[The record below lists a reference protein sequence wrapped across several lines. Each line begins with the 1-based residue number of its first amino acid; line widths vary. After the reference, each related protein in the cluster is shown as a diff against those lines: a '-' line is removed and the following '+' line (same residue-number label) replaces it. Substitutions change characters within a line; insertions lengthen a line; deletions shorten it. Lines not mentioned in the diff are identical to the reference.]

1 MAQPRPARAFLIL
14 ALTIMVGLGIAAYL
28 INFPLRWIVVGEV
41 LAILGIAWRASRLKQ
56 PQPVAQ
62 GQQDAAPKP

>member
-62 GQQDAAPKP
+62 GQQDVAPKP